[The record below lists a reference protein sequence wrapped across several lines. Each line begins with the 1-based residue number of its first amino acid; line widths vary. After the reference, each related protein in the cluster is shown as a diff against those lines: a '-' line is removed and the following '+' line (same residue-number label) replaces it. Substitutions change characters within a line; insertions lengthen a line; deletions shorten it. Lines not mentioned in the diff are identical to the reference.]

1 MKGSTEEVVRIC
13 QKTSHGS
20 DSLACNPAHDG
31 EVADVDDDAFGGAL
45 DGVGGEEGQVLG
57 LQRVFVSE
65 LRRSGLRFGLARER
79 RVVHLE
85 RQNQTPVT
93 LPLGC
98 SSAVH

>member
-1 MKGSTEEVVRIC
+1 MNLSENEAL
-13 QKTSHGS
+13 SAE
-20 DSLACNPAHDG
+20 SLACNPAHDG

-79 RVVHLE
+79 RIVHLE
-85 RQNQTPVT
+85 KTKPNFSY
-93 LPLGC
+93 
-98 SSAVH
+98 SSPRL